1 MKGLKI
7 IVLAAVALSV
17 LLLTAT
23 SAWGGAK
30 QADAR
35 LDRALR
41 ELVQIP
47 AGPPGAIAVVQR
59 GKDREVHRAGVSNQ
73 ELGGR
78 IGLHQRM
85 RLASVSKAYSGA
97 VSLRLVERGRLRLDR
112 SIREVLPSLPVAWHT
127 VTLRQALQ
135 HTSGLPDYTV
145 DEAFLDAVGADP
157 RRAFTHVE
165 LIDYVADEPL
175 DFPAGSRYHYSNTD
189 NIVIALMAEA
199 VTGRS
204 YEALL
209 RRLVFRPLGMTET
222 VMAPGFTL
230 PQPFV
235 HGYLYGG
242 PSRPLEDV
250 SEALSV
256 SWVWASGGLVSSP
269 ADLNTFIRGYGGKAL
284 LGRPIRRQQRSFVP
298 GGGSEPPGPGDN
310 SAGLALFQYRTS
322 CGTVLGHTGNFPGY
336 TQFAATSPSGRRS
349 ATVSINLQLAPT
361 AGTPG
366 VFDALRRV
374 DELAVCAA
382 LAGRARR

>member
-1 MKGLKI
+1 
-7 IVLAAVALSV
+7 
-17 LLLTAT
+17 
-23 SAWGGAK
+23 
-30 QADAR
+30 
-35 LDRALR
+35 
-41 ELVQIP
+41 
-47 AGPPGAIAVVQR
+47 
-59 GKDREVHRAGVSNQ
+59 
-73 ELGGR
+73 
-78 IGLHQRM
+78 
-85 RLASVSKAYSGA
+85 
-97 VSLRLVERGRLRLDR
+97 
-112 SIREVLPSLPVAWHT
+112 
-127 VTLRQALQ
+127 
-135 HTSGLPDYTV
+135 
-145 DEAFLDAVGADP
+145 
-157 RRAFTHVE
+157 
-165 LIDYVADEPL
+165 VADEPL